1 MDRVS
6 AASAGD
12 GSAGAGGNM
21 RGEGV
26 PSIPSDEE
34 VWLALEASNARE
46 FVELLPDGLDTVL
59 GDTGVALSGGQM
71 QRIVIARAIIRRAP
85 VLLLDEAFTGLDPVA
100 EVSVISALLRLVA
113 DRPLGQTVVSTLYLE
128 YGVIL
133 ALASELLA
141 RVGRGSG

>member
-1 MDRVS
+1 M
-6 AASAGD
+6 
-12 GSAGAGGNM
+12 
-21 RGEGV
+21 

-71 QRIVIARAIIRRAP
+71 QRIAIARAIIRRAP

-113 DRPLGQTVVSTLYLE
+113 DRPLGQTVVSTLSST
-128 YGVIL
+128 V
-133 ALASELLA
+133 
-141 RVGRGSG
+141 